1 MASGLDPTGELGSGH
16 LNIMPSP
23 TGNPTVRPSI
33 RRRYLLRSRLDSWG
47 GALDDFTA
55 DYELAE
61 LGETYVGQGETIYV
75 MYLSTIMEA
84 ASDLNLVLRC
94 VDKDL
99 QNYERIGIGM
109 FWEAEGDGNP
119 NAVIT
124 II

>member
-1 MASGLDPTGELGSGH
+1 
-16 LNIMPSP
+16 
-23 TGNPTVRPSI
+23 
-33 RRRYLLRSRLDSWG
+33 
-47 GALDDFTA
+47 
-55 DYELAE
+55 
-61 LGETYVGQGETIYV
+61 

-84 ASDLNLVLRC
+84 ASDLNLILRC

-109 FWEAEGDGNP
+109 FGEAEGDRNP